1 MFDISYEQVT
11 FKISLISGIR
21 VKKTIL
27 SLGLL
32 MAVSANAQQEFI
44 RGKLLDAVTEEPV
57 PFATI
62 RVKGKYK
69 GVISNEDGG
78 FRIPQIF
85 KQYGDTL
92 EISSMGYQET
102 EWRITN
108 LSPEH
113 INILR
118 LNPGVF
124 ELNEAIVRAKEKKG
138 LSAKQ
143 IVRRAIRNIPK
154 NYPLDSFSE
163 IGYYRDYQRDE
174 EEYVNLN
181 EAILEVF
188 DQGFDT
194 SDSATTKVRLYDYTL
209 NSDFKQDT
217 TSSISYDYENYQKTI
232 DDAYLSDYGG
242 NEFTILRVHDAIRNY
257 DVNSY
262 SFINR
267 LDRNLL
273 KHHKF
278 SKHIDAYWNGERLY
292 TIKFKRTSP
301 KYTAKGILYIGKED
315 FGIVKLE
322 YEVYNENRFDIYK
335 EKQNSGKERQ
345 LIFEI
350 DTEYRRAYDKLYL
363 NYISFHN
370 SFRVLLPPLF
380 YIMDIKIHLRE
391 QVFVIYFNND
401 VDKATARYLK
411 NYDFRYGDKSLKF
424 KEVRVLGDRIYLF
437 PQLYEE
443 DRKKFFSDVW
453 RTLNAGN
460 QEKTLKE
467 LSEILTAKVEGVLDV
482 DGNLVNEIRYKN
494 YNQFREF
501 FVQELKP
508 QITVP
513 DDTLFMNKNKPIFD
527 NQLII
532 QPDNFKE
539 YWMNTPLKT
548 VIE

>member
-1 MFDISYEQVT
+1 MLRYGTILDVIDISYEQVT
-11 FKISLISGIR
+11 FKISSINGIR
-21 VKKTIL
+21 VKKAIL
-27 SLGLL
+27 ILGLL
-32 MAVSANAQQEFI
+32 MAVSANAQPEFI
-44 RGKLLDAVTEEPV
+44 RGKLLDAVTEEPI
-57 PFATI
+57 PFATV

-69 GVISNEDGG
+69 GVISNEDGS

-85 KQYGDTL
+85 QSYGDTL
-92 EISSMGYQET
+92 EISSMGYKEL

-154 NYPLDSFSE
+154 NYPLHSFSE
-163 IGYYRDYQRDE
+163 IGYYRDYQKDQK
-174 EEYVNLN
+174 EYVNLN

-194 SDSATTKVRLYDYTL
+194 SDGSGTKIRFYDYSRNTE
-209 NSDFKQDT
+209 FEQDSI
-217 TSSISYDYENYQKTI
+217 SSISYDYENYTKTI
-232 DDAYLSDYGG
+232 DDAHLSDYGG
-242 NEFTILRVHDAIRNY
+242 NEFTILRVHDATRNY
-257 DVNSY
+257 NVNSY
-262 SFINR
+262 SFVNR

-278 SKHIDAYWNGERLY
+278 SKHIDAYWNGESLY

-335 EKQNSGKERQ
+335 QEQNSGKERQ

-380 YIMDIKIHLRE
+380 YIKDIKIHLKE
-391 QVFVIYFNND
+391 QVFVIYFNDD
-401 VDKATARYLK
+401 VDKATARSLK
-411 NYDFRYGDKSLKF
+411 NYDFRYRDKSLNF
-424 KEVRVLGDRIYLF
+424 KKVSVLGDRIYLF
-437 PQLYEE
+437 PRLSEE
-443 DRKKFFSDVW
+443 DRKKF
-453 RTLNAGN
+453 L
-460 QEKTLKE
+460 E
-467 LSEILTAKVEGVLDV
+467 LL
-482 DGNLVNEIRYKN
+482 R
-494 YNQFREF
+494 
-501 FVQELKP
+501 
-508 QITVP
+508 
-513 DDTLFMNKNKPIFD
+513 
-527 NQLII
+527 
-532 QPDNFKE
+532 
-539 YWMNTPLKT
+539 
-548 VIE
+548 